1 MSSIKK
7 RIATGAVVLALGG
20 LGGVAWA
27 SNPAAQHATPAP
39 IAATHSAGSATSPVS
54 TGTSGAAATPVAN
67 TQPLPS
73 IVSNGGRRD
82 D

>member
-1 MSSIKK
+1 MRGIRKK
-7 RIATGAVVLALGG
+7 IATGAVVLALGV
-20 LGGVAWA
+20 LGGVAWG
-27 SNPAAQHATPAP
+27 SNPAAHHTTPA
-39 IAATHSAGSATSPVS
+39 AVVSTTHGGSTTRSVS

-73 IVSNGGRRD
+73 LVSTGGRRD